1 MAASSSLP
9 PPTITATPEDV
20 GSLLAAARAALRY
33 LDDLDRHAP
42 IDAPR
47 LGNEGCIRRQ
57 LREAVR
63 RCSFE
68 MRACEACDGGTT
80 HAPTRHPMERPRLVS
95 CGECG
100 GTGERKVFS
109 YPRPKARRVR

>member
-1 MAASSSLP
+1 VDRASLP
-9 PPTITATPEDV
+9 PSPITGTTPEDV
-20 GSLLAAARAALRY
+20 GSLLDAARAALKY

-42 IDAPR
+42 EGYG
-47 LGNEGCIRRQ
+47 LGGEGRIRRQ

-68 MRACEACDGGTT
+68 MRPCEACDGGMT
-80 HAPTRHPMERPRLVS
+80 HAPIRHPMERPRLVS

-100 GTGERKVFS
+100 GTGRRKVFA
-109 YPRPKARRVR
+109 YPKPKARRAR